1 MARPKYEAGQR
12 TARERLEDAFWE
24 LLERHPVSEI
34 TVGMLCTRAGCNRG
48 TFYYHFDAIEDLA
61 ERVAAENLPRQCPAL
76 VRGYLRG
83 AAPAVAFDEEEK
95 RDIERLC
102 LLVGSHSTPEIVRA
116 AKAAL
121 VAARLDDLG
130 LSWDELDMPAKTVV
144 AFMADGI
151 LGALVR
157 HAEDEDAAM
166 SERADLNQVFATV
179 FDTFTKPAL
188 DRLRASLPSDR
199 A

>member
-34 TVGMLCTRAGCNRG
+34 TVGMLCARAGCNRG
-48 TFYYHFDAIEDLA
+48 TFYYHFDGIEDMA

-116 AKAAL
+116 AKASL

-157 HAEDEDAAM
+157 HAEDAAI
-166 SERADLNQVFATV
+166 SERADLNQVFATI

-188 DRLRASLPSDR
+188 DRLRASLPNGG
-199 A
+199 